1 MYQKKRNF
9 TSIFIC
15 ALLVFL
21 MIFSLFYIAREENH
35 DCTGEDCPIC
45 TCLHQAEQTVKT
57 IGSSTVSACFILSAF
72 ILLFLLPVQWSDYR
86 VFPSLISQKVRLNN

>member
-35 DCTGEDCPIC
+35 DCTGED
-45 TCLHQAEQTVKT
+45 LY
-57 IGSSTVSACFILSAF
+57 
-72 ILLFLLPVQWSDYR
+72 LPS
-86 VFPSLISQKVRLNN
+86 PG